1 MECND
6 KIKIEYK
13 KIMAELLELEE
24 NKKLDTREH
33 ELCINKLNA
42 LNDLDINER
51 MIRRKDVFEKR
62 NNKDLRRCGYKSG
75 LAITRRTR
83 KSLEQL

>member
-13 KIMAELLELEE
+13 KIMAQLLELEL

-33 ELCINKLNA
+33 ELCIDRLNR
-42 LNDLDINER
+42 LNDLDVNDR

-62 NNKDLRRCGYKSG
+62 KNKDLRRCGYKSG

-83 KSLEQL
+83 ESLEQL